1 MRFELASETGSTGT
15 TSYGTPN
22 ASMSRP
28 AVFLDRDG
36 TLMED
41 PGYVGDPGLVRVLP
55 GVPEDLRRLKN
66 AGFDLVIIT
75 NQSGIGRGKF
85 TESDF
90 EAVQRRLL
98 SDLGP
103 DLIDATYMCSD
114 IPGVENS
121 RRKPSPAM
129 LLEAAAS
136 RDIDLT
142 RSWMIGDK
150 DIDVQCGIQ
159 AGANSILV
167 LTGQSD
173 DAAGR
178 GATYIAKTL
187 TDAVNFIL
195 ETDAKSSPRPT
206 ARP

>member
-1 MRFELASETGSTGT
+1 
-15 TSYGTPN
+15 
-22 ASMSRP
+22 MSRP

-41 PGYVGDPGLVRVLP
+41 PGYVGNPDLVRVFP
-55 GVPEDLRRLKN
+55 GVSESLRRLKR

-85 TESDF
+85 TEADF

-98 SDLGP
+98 EDLGP
-103 DLIDATYMCSD
+103 GLIDATYMCSD

-129 LLEAAAS
+129 ILEAAAG
-136 RDIDLT
+136 RGLDLSG
-142 RSWMIGDK
+142 SWMIGDK
-150 DIDVQCGIQ
+150 DIDVQCGVR
-159 AGANSILV
+159 AGTRSILV

-178 GATYIAKTL
+178 GAAYVAKNL
-187 TDAVNFIL
+187 ADAADFIL
-195 ETDAKSSPRPT
+195 RNQRPSADCLLGKNREGKAGQPETPE
-206 ARP
+206 